1 MLSISHSKIR
11 VWQSKSL
18 RPNVIIKNAQSLRN
32 FMNTIDFIVALIK
45 GLSGKRSGDLF
56 LEIEVFASV

>member
-45 GLSGKRSGDLF
+45 GLRGKRSGDLF
-56 LEIEVFASV
+56 LEIQVFASV